1 MTKEQALTAP
11 LSQVHSG
18 FWMFVQSLQKPLC
31 FGRINPNR
39 VSTERDHELRHPS
52 RSLCHWDQL
61 RGTLCW
67 IKKNKQLHVLHSCTC
82 HCNDTP
88 CYLYSHVSVRILYN
102 AGRSMRGMPC
112 NRIATG
118 LADAGKID
126 GNCCMF
132 ILFLCHC
139 SSAQR
144 RGNKLLRIQ
153 RLAPGKGS
161 TWPRRTATWNNKI
174 KRIKLTLIRCQPI
187 QSTWTNVL
195 CPPCPDCMT
204 GWRAHA
210 SRTGSCCHWR
220 VACHQPRGH
229 PERVSCPWWWSSW
242 RNIGTVAPGK
252 GLFRL
257 GLESNYLHHIK
268 EQDQLLWPIANR
280 KKSRLW
286 DASPSYHNSIS

>member
-1 MTKEQALTAP
+1 

-18 FWMFVQSLQKPLC
+18 FWMFVRSLQKPLC

-39 VSTERDHELRHPS
+39 VSTETTNPGTHHQGLSATEISSVEPFAELRKTSSFMCYTAALVTVMTHHAICIRMCPLGYCTM
-52 RSLCHWDQL
+52 REEACEACHA
-61 RGTLCW
+61 
-67 IKKNKQLHVLHSCTC
+67 I
-82 HCNDTP
+82 
-88 CYLYSHVSVRILYN
+88 
-102 AGRSMRGMPC
+102 
-112 NRIATG
+112 RIATG
-118 LADAGKID
+118 LAGAGKID

-204 GWRAHA
+204 G
-210 SRTGSCCHWR
+210 
-220 VACHQPRGH
+220 
-229 PERVSCPWWWSSW
+229 
-242 RNIGTVAPGK
+242 
-252 GLFRL
+252 
-257 GLESNYLHHIK
+257 
-268 EQDQLLWPIANR
+268 
-280 KKSRLW
+280 
-286 DASPSYHNSIS
+286 